1 MRLFKIL
8 KKPLT
13 TEKTANLEVVN
24 NTYVFEVSSDATKTD
39 IKKATSEIYGVEV
52 ASVNIVNTREKF
64 RRGRKGGMQ
73 IRKRPSKKAYITLKN
88 SADKIDFSI
97 VK

>member
-8 KKPLT
+8 KKPIT

-24 NTYVFEVSSDATKTD
+24 NTYVFEVASDATKID
-39 IKKATSEIYGVEV
+39 VKKAIFELYGVEV

-64 RRGRKGGMQ
+64 KHGKKRGMQ
-73 IRKRPSKKAYITLKN
+73 LRKRYSKKAYATLKDTN
-88 SADKIDFSI
+88 AKIDFSI

>member
-24 NTYVFEVSSDATKTD
+24 NTYVFEVDAAATKID
-39 IKKATSEIYGVEV
+39 IKKATSELYWVEV

-64 RRGRKGGMQ
+64 KRGRKGGMQ
-73 IRKRPSKKAYITLKN
+73 IRKRCSKKAYITLKN

>member
-13 TEKTANLEVVN
+13 TEKTANLEVSN
-24 NTYVFEVSSDATKTD
+24 NTYVFEVDSSATKID

-52 ASVNIVNTREKF
+52 SSVNIVNTREKF
-64 RRGRKGGMQ
+64 KRGRKGGMQ
-73 IRKRPSKKAYITLKN
+73 LRKRTSKKAYITLKD
-88 SADKIDFSI
+88 SAAKIDFSI